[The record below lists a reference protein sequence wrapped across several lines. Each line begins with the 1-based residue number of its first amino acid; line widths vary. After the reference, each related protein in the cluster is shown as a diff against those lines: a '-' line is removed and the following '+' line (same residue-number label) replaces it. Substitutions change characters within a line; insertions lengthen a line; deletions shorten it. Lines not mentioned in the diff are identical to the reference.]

1 MNNRTFQ
8 YVVLSVQYNIY
19 TSKCIFYLHFMQVF
33 SILLAMARWLSWL
46 ERRPV
51 TAEVVG
57 SNPIRVVQYRSD

>member
-8 YVVLSVQYNIY
+8 YVVLSVQYYIY
-19 TSKCIFYLHFMQVF
+19 TSKCIFHLHFMLVF

-57 SNPIRVVQYRSD
+57 SNPIRVVF